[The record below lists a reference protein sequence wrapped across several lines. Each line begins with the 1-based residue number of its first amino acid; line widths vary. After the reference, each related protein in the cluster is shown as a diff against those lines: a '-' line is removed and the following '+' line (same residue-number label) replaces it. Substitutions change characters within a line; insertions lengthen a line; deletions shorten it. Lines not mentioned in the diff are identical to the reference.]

1 MQDCIRTLAGAFIFE
16 ISYSPTHDGEPVPS
30 TTTSKST
37 GTLVGMGCG
46 TKPTRRDTVVSTFT
60 GRSASSSDEPL
71 DFDSYLSPFVLC
83 VTRPVIRG
91 HPAPNIA
98 SHGLVRAR
106 TIAPDGPAGNDR
118 VPAGIA
124 KSSNLLHVLAK
135 PIHLILT
142 LEINRITVNF
152 PLTLFAYQTLHFRTY
167 LTGNM

>member
-30 TTTSKST
+30 TATSKST

-46 TKPTRRDTVVSTFT
+46 TKPTRRDT
-60 GRSASSSDEPL
+60 
-71 DFDSYLSPFVLC
+71 
-83 VTRPVIRG
+83 PVIRG
-91 HPAPNIA
+91 HPTPNIA

-106 TIAPDGPAGNDR
+106 TIAPPDGPAGNDR